1 MTSVEAPRTEL
12 LTPAVCNRISH
23 PCAPPA
29 HPTTCQ
35 PQSWEVT
42 CGSGWCCDAWKHV
55 CQRCPGVRCPGGG
68 QRWAALSSLGSRGAR
83 AAPAPPLL
91 PPSHGIT
98 RFLGADSE
106 SGKAGTPSR
115 QGRDKKLL
123 LKVCFLN
130 VFKCH
135 ICFV

>member
-1 MTSVEAPRTEL
+1 MSAAVLGGHLRRWLVLRRVEARVPALPR
-12 LTPAVCNRISH
+12 R
-23 PCAPPA
+23 
-29 HPTTCQ
+29 
-35 PQSWEVT
+35 EV
-42 CGSGWCCDAWKHV
+42 
-55 CQRCPGVRCPGGG
+55 PGG
-68 QRWAALSSLGSRGAR
+68 WAEVGSPAFPRLPGAR
-83 AAPAPPLL
+83 AVPAPPLL